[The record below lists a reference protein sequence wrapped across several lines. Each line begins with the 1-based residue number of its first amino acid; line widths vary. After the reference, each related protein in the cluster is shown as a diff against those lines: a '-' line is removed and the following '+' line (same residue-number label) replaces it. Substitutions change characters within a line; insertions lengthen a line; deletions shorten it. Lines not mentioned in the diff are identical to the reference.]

1 MSQSDDMAARLAG
14 ELERGGGLACGAC
27 GKPHASSSADWEHG
41 GWCYCR
47 PCCGRYLEEWIAA
60 DFPTSFP
67 DLVDHR
73 GNITEAAIDEAIR
86 RLEREVA
93 ERGS

>member
-1 MSQSDDMAARLAG
+1 MSLSDDMASFVAG
-14 ELERGGGLACGAC
+14 ELERGGGLPCGAC
-27 GKPHASSSADWEHG
+27 GRPHASSSADWEG
-41 GWCYCR
+41 NSGWCYC
-47 PCCGRYLEEWIAA
+47 PCCSRYLEEVVAT
-60 DFPTSFP
+60 DFPVSFP

-73 GNITEAAIDEAIR
+73 GNITEAAVDEAIR

>member
-1 MSQSDDMAARLAG
+1 V
-14 ELERGGGLACGAC
+14 
-27 GKPHASSSADWEHG
+27 
-41 GWCYCR
+41 
-47 PCCGRYLEEWIAA
+47 
-60 DFPTSFP
+60 SFP

-73 GNITEAAIDEAIR
+73 GNITEAAVDEAIR